1 MAITSDS
8 SQGKISKIE
17 ITHDRISGRG
27 GLFFFLKFV
36 EQIGF
41 FRLFEAT
48 FSHLKRSRK
57 GLKLESF
64 IRQILAYFVE
74 GSDLSLLSFDRRK
87 RDQAYAALLGEEPS
101 ELASSHQMK
110 RFFRKFS
117 LLPNRVYRGI
127 LLHLFLWRLWM
138 TRPTVIVLFVDSKVF
153 DNDTAHK
160 REGVT
165 PTYRGVKGYH
175 PLHIIWNGFV
185 VDALFRPGNHHSNH
199 GSDFIRAVGRLVRAI
214 RKRYSADV
222 PIIVTMDSGFL
233 DQAIF
238 RYLEDYLGVFYVC
251 SGKLYADIKAY
262 IEPCKPEDFCSYVQE
277 KQQWRFVEFGN
288 RLKSWNRFRRCIFTQ
303 LESEEDGQLRLDF
316 AKTDQVIYTNIGLDP
331 ERTQQLVRA
340 GGESYLQPQTII
352 QLSHQ
357 RGKGELTHRALSEF
371 ATKEKFPFTRM
382 GMNRAYYYFL
392 VIAYVLFEAY
402 KQDMPQQLVPKS
414 CYPNTFRR
422 HFIDFAV
429 KIVCRSRQR
438 ILKVT
443 QTVWDHLRI
452 DRLWEWLCG
461 LTPELLLNTG

>member
-8 SQGKISKIE
+8 SQGKISKID

-41 FRLFEAT
+41 FKLFETT

-87 RDQAYAALLGEEPS
+87 RDQAYAALLGEGPS

-110 RFFRKFS
+110 RFFSKFS

-199 GSDFIRAVGRLVRAI
+199 GSDFIRAVGRLVQAI
-214 RKRYSADV
+214 RKRYSANV
-222 PIIVTMDSGFL
+222 PIIVTMDSGF
-233 DQAIF
+233 F
-238 RYLEDYLGVFYVC
+238 G
-251 SGKLYADIKAY
+251 SG
-262 IEPCKPEDFCSYVQE
+262 DFPLFGRLSGRFLCVQ
-277 KQQWRFVEFGN
+277 R
-288 RLKSWNRFRRCIFTQ
+288 
-303 LESEEDGQLRLDF
+303 
-316 AKTDQVIYTNIGLDP
+316 
-331 ERTQQLVRA
+331 
-340 GGESYLQPQTII
+340 
-352 QLSHQ
+352 
-357 RGKGELTHRALSEF
+357 
-371 ATKEKFPFTRM
+371 
-382 GMNRAYYYFL
+382 
-392 VIAYVLFEAY
+392 
-402 KQDMPQQLVPKS
+402 
-414 CYPNTFRR
+414 
-422 HFIDFAV
+422 
-429 KIVCRSRQR
+429 
-438 ILKVT
+438 
-443 QTVWDHLRI
+443 QTV
-452 DRLWEWLCG
+452 C
-461 LTPELLLNTG
+461 